1 MKKIIDHNAPQTLS
15 GSESDEP
22 AVLDSIQVS
31 PLSIKKYPDFP
42 KSPSDKIQYQSYTAI
57 PDYLSA
63 DKIDSKVVGELDYK
77 LNPSLPM
84 ELLNHYPMHLNS
96 YTDSFTSWTEMLMQ
110 DFNLALYGI
119 GSKIEILTNFQSFL
133 ASKDYN
139 IIRVNAYNPIVTPR
153 KILNEILKF
162 FDKSLKTSSSV
173 DKILSIVL
181 ELLSELNTDIF
192 LLIDSL
198 DGSSIIDSESQL
210 IISRISNHTKIHLVA
225 TFDNAYLLYRWS
237 IKTNI
242 NYNFLYIPVPTVN
255 AYNVELSFS
264 EGLKVFDYSST
275 HNKMRGIDYVLKS
288 MTRPQ
293 KLILREL
300 AYIQLKDSGG
310 ISFKDF
316 LNKCIEET
324 HVLNAKQLKDLLIE
338 AIDHQIAAYKIGPKG
353 ENMIY
358 LKIDPIILTNKIN

>member
-1 MKKIIDHNAPQTLS
+1 
-15 GSESDEP
+15 
-22 AVLDSIQVS
+22 
-31 PLSIKKYPDFP
+31 
-42 KSPSDKIQYQSYTAI
+42 
-57 PDYLSA
+57 
-63 DKIDSKVVGELDYK
+63 
-77 LNPSLPM
+77 
-84 ELLNHYPMHLNS
+84 
-96 YTDSFTSWTEMLMQ
+96 MLMQ

-225 TFDNAYLLYRWS
+225 TFDNAYLLYR
-237 IKTNI
+237 
-242 NYNFLYIPVPTVN
+242 
-255 AYNVELSFS
+255 
-264 EGLKVFDYSST
+264 
-275 HNKMRGIDYVLKS
+275 
-288 MTRPQ
+288 
-293 KLILREL
+293 
-300 AYIQLKDSGG
+300 
-310 ISFKDF
+310 
-316 LNKCIEET
+316 
-324 HVLNAKQLKDLLIE
+324 
-338 AIDHQIAAYKIGPKG
+338 
-353 ENMIY
+353 
-358 LKIDPIILTNKIN
+358 

>member
-1 MKKIIDHNAPQTLS
+1 M
-15 GSESDEP
+15 
-22 AVLDSIQVS
+22 
-31 PLSIKKYPDFP
+31 
-42 KSPSDKIQYQSYTAI
+42 
-57 PDYLSA
+57 
-63 DKIDSKVVGELDYK
+63 
-77 LNPSLPM
+77 
-84 ELLNHYPMHLNS
+84 
-96 YTDSFTSWTEMLMQ
+96 
-110 DFNLALYGI
+110 
-119 GSKIEILTNFQSFL
+119 
-133 ASKDYN
+133 
-139 IIRVNAYNPIVTPR
+139 
-153 KILNEILKF
+153 
-162 FDKSLKTSSSV
+162 
-173 DKILSIVL
+173 
-181 ELLSELNTDIF
+181 
-192 LLIDSL
+192 
-198 DGSSIIDSESQL
+198 
-210 IISRISNHTKIHLVA
+210 
-225 TFDNAYLLYRWS
+225 
-237 IKTNI
+237 
-242 NYNFLYIPVPTVN
+242 YIPVPTVN